1 MHVTSVPTGIV
12 RMCAYKSFFLL
23 VCSLLLSGSLAL
35 YSTNSNANSDD
46 STNTAA
52 SLDKEIQSLKQQV
65 LALNRS
71 LFMLE
76 EELLFPSNTQ
86 IAVFVSMD
94 IGYFFSLDSVQLKID
109 NKVISNYLYTQREV
123 KALHRGG
130 VQRLYMGNIKSGEH
144 ELVAIFT
151 GKGPNG
157 RDYRRGTELVVNKNL
172 GAMFIELKIVD
183 NENSKQPDFS
193 IKEWE

>member
-1 MHVTSVPTGIV
+1 
-12 RMCAYKSFFLL
+12 MCAYKSFFLL

-151 GKGPNG
+151 GKCPNG

>member
-12 RMCAYKSFFLL
+12 RMCVCKSFFLL

-86 IAVFVSMD
+86 IAVFLSMD

-157 RDYRRGTELVVNKNL
+157 RDYRRGAELVVNKNL